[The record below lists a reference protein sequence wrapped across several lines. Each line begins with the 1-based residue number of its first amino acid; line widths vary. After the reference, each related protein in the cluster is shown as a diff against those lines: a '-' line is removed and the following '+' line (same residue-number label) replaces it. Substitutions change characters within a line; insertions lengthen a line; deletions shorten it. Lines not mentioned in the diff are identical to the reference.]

1 MLSFFACKNAVGGG
15 RIKLSIL
22 ERRKLMKKLI
32 IALLAIAVIFSFVG
46 CDDKKVEDKSE
57 EVVQTFTGFMEAMK
71 ESMSIMLSIENE
83 GEFNLEE
90 TEYKSGNVLG
100 DLVDDY
106 LRLREKK
113 AKVQKKTGTI
123 IAELQGE
130 AEEMRKISLKAS
142 DVKIEVSYEEDKTAK
157 LEFSIEAE
165 MKMEASKEGKEVV
178 YTIDVKSFT
187 LNGKMYK
194 PLSASF
200 KIENESGETTI
211 LYAKY
216 DGKNV
221 NKDLLESVLSLEIR

>member
-1 MLSFFACKNAVGGG
+1 MLWGGVESSYLFSKEK
-15 RIKLSIL
+15 I
-22 ERRKLMKKLI
+22 MKKWFFV
-32 IALLAIAVIFSFVG
+32 LLAIVVVFSFVG
-46 CDDKKVEDKSE
+46 CDGKKVEDKSE

-71 ESMSIMLSIENE
+71 ESMSIMLSIEKE

-90 TEYKSGNVLG
+90 IEYESGNVLG

-106 LRLREKK
+106 LRLRGKN
-113 AKVQKKTGTI
+113 AKVQKKSGTI
-123 IAELQGE
+123 IAKLQGE
-130 AEEMRKISLKAS
+130 TEEMGKISLKAS

-178 YTIDVKSFT
+178 YTIDAKSFT

-200 KIENESGETTI
+200 KIENESGETII

>member
-1 MLSFFACKNAVGGG
+1 MH
-15 RIKLSIL
+15 
-22 ERRKLMKKLI
+22 
-32 IALLAIAVIFSFVG
+32 IF
-46 CDDKKVEDKSE
+46 
-57 EVVQTFTGFMEAMK
+57 T
-71 ESMSIMLSIENE
+71 L
-83 GEFNLEE
+83 
-90 TEYKSGNVLG
+90 
-100 DLVDDY
+100 
-106 LRLREKK
+106 
-113 AKVQKKTGTI
+113 VQKKSGTI
-123 IAELQGE
+123 IAKLQGE
-130 AEEMRKISLKAS
+130 TEEMGKISLKAT

-165 MKMEASKEGKEVV
+165 MKVEASKDGKEVV